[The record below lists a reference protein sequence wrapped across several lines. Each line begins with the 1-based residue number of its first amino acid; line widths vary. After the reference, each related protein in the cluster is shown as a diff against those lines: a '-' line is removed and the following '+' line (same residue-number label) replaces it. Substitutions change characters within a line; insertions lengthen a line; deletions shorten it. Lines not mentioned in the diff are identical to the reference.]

1 MKRCHILILIF
12 ITLSSIDSHNTSA
25 SDEPFIS
32 PNNWGITGLMDI
44 PTARFLKENHA
55 RIGLS
60 QIYPYRYYYGTIG
73 IFDGVEISGRL
84 TEVLD
89 SVITTPGWEEYG
101 NYKDKAVGMKLR
113 ILNES
118 KYLPSF
124 ALGIM
129 DPHGTRLYAGQYLV
143 LSKQIYPFDLTIG
156 MGNGRFGK
164 RPLPSSEERFKL
176 EILEDFNGWLDDSN
190 IFWGIQFSPT
200 ENFSFILERSPIE
213 YHVQTTDPAK
223 RFHFQEPVPSHYNLG
238 FKVNL
243 WNWAEIV
250 ASYQRGD
257 TFGINLSVPFEI
269 GKPMIPIFDPP
280 YREPAGFRSLSPYF
294 RIMQALSFSGFYNIG
309 CDLREKTLTIDLE
322 NGKYFY
328 DTKALEVILKTIY
341 PMIPSQVE
349 DINIIFKD
357 SDLPLFSFHFKRED
371 LLNYVK
377 KQYTREEFYSV
388 SELKTSY
395 SHIPLN
401 RKQFSPKIVFGYKP
415 QWELFLNDPSGFWK
429 GKVGLSLWGQSRVWK
444 GGSIVAGIGIYPFS
458 NISTI
463 NEPLSI
469 PVRTDIVD
477 YIDNK
482 VFLERMFLR
491 HLWRIPD
498 SNIFTRLGA
507 GILEIQYAGLDAEVG
522 SAFLDGLI
530 LLGLNSSITKKRDPD
545 NPFGLR
551 EDAKDLY
558 WTSFLKS
565 RINLPLR
572 RLSLD
577 IKLGRFLAGD
587 EGIRFEISKDI
598 KGVKLSAWY
607 SFTDT
612 SVFEDPYNR
621 DYHDKGIAV
630 SIPIRLFKGTD
641 SRAAYEH
648 RISPWTRDVAQDI
661 SHFTDL
667 FDMIERGSKFFLDN
681 TFYMK

>member
-1 MKRCHILILIF
+1 
-12 ITLSSIDSHNTSA
+12 
-25 SDEPFIS
+25 
-32 PNNWGITGLMDI
+32 MDI

-60 QIYPYRYYYGTIG
+60 QIYPYRYYYGSIG

-200 ENFSFILERSPIE
+200 ENFSFMLEKSPIE
-213 YHVQTTDPAK
+213 YHLQIRDPAK

-269 GKPMIPIFDPP
+269 GKPMIPIYDPP
-280 YREPAGFRSLSPYF
+280 YREPKEFRRLSPYF
-294 RIMQALSFSGFYNIG
+294 RIMQALVSLGFSNIG
-309 CDLREKTLTIDLE
+309 IDLRRDTLIIDLE
-322 NGKYFY
+322 NNKYFY
-328 DTKALEVILKTIY
+328 ITKALEIILKTIHN
-341 PMIPSQVE
+341 MIPEHIEYVH
-349 DINIIFKD
+349 IIFKE
-357 SDLPLFSFHFKRED
+357 SDVPLISFYFKRMD
-371 LLNYVK
+371 LINYIK
-377 KQYTREEFYSV
+377 KEYTKDEFYSV
-388 SELKTSY
+388 SSFRTDY
-395 SHIPLN
+395 VAIPKN
-401 RKQFSPKIVFGYKP
+401 PKQFRPPIIFGYKP
-415 QWELFLNDPSGFWK
+415 QFELFLNDPSGFWK
-429 GKVGLSLWGQSRVWK
+429 GKVGLSLWGMSRIRE
-444 GGSIVAGIGIYPFS
+444 GAFAVAGIGLYPFS
-458 NISTI
+458 NISTV

-477 YIDNK
+477 YLENRL
-482 VFLERMFLR
+482 FLERLLFQQ
-491 HLWRIPD
+491 LWRIPD
-498 SNIFTRLGA
+498 SNIFTRIDM
-507 GILEIQYAGLDAEVG
+507 GILELQYAGVDAEI
-522 SAFLDGLI
+522 ARPFLDGLY
-530 LLGLNSSITKKRDPD
+530 LLGLNGSILKKRDPD
-545 NPFGLR
+545 NPIGFR
-551 EDAKDLY
+551 EDEKDLY
-558 WTSFLKS
+558 WTGFLES
-565 RINLPLR
+565 RINYLPR
-572 RLSLD
+572 ELSLD
-577 IKLGRFLAGD
+577 IKCGRFLAGD
-587 EGIRFEISKDI
+587 TGIRFEIAKFI
-598 KGVKLSAWY
+598 NGVRLSAWY
-607 SFTDT
+607 SLTDT
-612 SVFEDPYNR
+612 SVFDDPYNR
-621 DYHDKGIAV
+621 DYHDKGIAI
-630 SIPIRLFKGTD
+630 SIPMRLIKGTD
-641 SRAAYEH
+641 SKATYEH

-661 SHFTDL
+661 SHFTNL
-667 FDMIERGSKFFLDN
+667 FDFLGRNLKIFLD
-681 TFYMK
+681 KDREKE